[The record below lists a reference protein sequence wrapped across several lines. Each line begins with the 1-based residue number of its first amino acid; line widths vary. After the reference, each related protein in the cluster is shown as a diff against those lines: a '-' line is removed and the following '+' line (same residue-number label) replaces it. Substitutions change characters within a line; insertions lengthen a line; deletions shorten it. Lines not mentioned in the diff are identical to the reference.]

1 MRKQQMIE
9 KRITWIKKELQ
20 AIGDMRPGSLNQQY
34 TVCGKK
40 GCRCVDPDK
49 PQKHGPY
56 YQLSYVHNGKSTTQ
70 FIGKQFVDKVR
81 GQLENYKTF
90 RDLTAEWVDLALR
103 LAKETLR
110 VEKEALKSSAMNKSA
125 MKKRTNSR
133 GSRQP

>member
-1 MRKQQMIE
+1 MKKQLTIE
-9 KRITWIKKELQ
+9 KRIALIKKELQ
-20 AIGDMRPGSLNQQY
+20 AIGDMRPGSLNQQF

-70 FIGKQFVDKVR
+70 FIGRQFVDKVR
-81 GQLENYKTF
+81 VQLENYKFF
-90 RDLTAEWVDLALR
+90 RELTAEWVELALG

-110 VEKEALKSSAMNKSA
+110 VEKEALKSGALSKTNT
-125 MKKRTNSR
+125 KKRAKSR
-133 GSRQP
+133 DAG